1 MDLIANSN
9 MTLQEMT
16 ELFSEMD
23 RLSKAWETADKQAH
37 AQVVSVEKW
46 EEEKEKL
53 AVAVSRRKSLASL
66 TES

>member
-1 MDLIANSN
+1 
-9 MTLQEMT
+9 MT